1 MSTPF
6 YVSPQ
11 QAMADRAEYARKG
24 IARGRSLVV
33 LQYADGIVFVGENP
47 SRALHKFSEIYD
59 RIGFAA
65 AGKYNEYENLRIGG
79 VRYADLRGYTYDRD
93 DVTARGLA
101 NVYAQ
106 TLGTIFSSAAEKPYE
121 VELVVAEVGALPE
134 GDQIYR
140 LPHDGSIVDEHG
152 SVAVGG
158 NAEQI
163 SSFLDQ
169 RHRDGMTLAEAL
181 KLAVQA
187 LSREPNGGEREIPA
201 ERLEVAV
208 LDRTRPQQRKFKRI
222 VGRQLK
228 RLLDADAGAPTD
240 APSDDE
246 GTDAT
251 DSTDSTDTATGTTG
265 TKDSGGT
272 TEPPP
277 RTSPLGIRAPYRR
290 DRRYG
295 ARSCAGPGG
304 GCGGAAHHQVHGQA
318 ARLRRPAVQDG
329 EEGRHAPLAHLL
341 GGQPYGGELRF
352 HGRRQG
358 EIVEAGHG
366 DVVGHPQPASADRL
380 AGAGRQDVVVAD
392 DGRRPGRGVRQGAFR
407 GFPSGRDVQRGGDG
421 AYDRVGHAAQ
431 GVVQRPGADREG
443 PGVHG
448 RGEVHEPA
456 VTEAQQM
463 FRHLAHAVRDIEV
476 HMRCRTPV
484 GRVAVQHHERQSG
497 PAQGSHGLG
506 GHGRGDHT
514 VERRAGR
521 GEGVPG
527 RTGAVG

>member
-121 VELVVAEVGALPE
+121 VELVVAEVGVGPE

-140 LPHDGSIVDEHG
+140 LAPHDGSIVDEHG

-163 SSFLDQ
+163 GNFLDQ
-169 RHRDGMTLAEAL
+169 RHRDGMSLAEAL

-187 LSREPNGGEREIPA
+187 LSREANGSEREIPA
-201 ERLEVAV
+201 DRLEVAV

-222 VGRQLK
+222 VGRQLA
-228 RLLDADAGAPTD
+228 RLLEADGAGATPTD
-240 APSDDE
+240 APSDEDTE
-246 GTDAT
+246 ADSE
-251 DSTDSTDTATGTTG
+251 STDNGSTDTGSNS
-265 TKDSGGT
+265 K
-272 TEPPP
+272 
-277 RTSPLGIRAPYRR
+277 I
-290 DRRYG
+290 
-295 ARSCAGPGG
+295 
-304 GCGGAAHHQVHGQA
+304 
-318 ARLRRPAVQDG
+318 LR
-329 EEGRHAPLAHLL
+329 
-341 GGQPYGGELRF
+341 
-352 HGRRQG
+352 
-358 EIVEAGHG
+358 
-366 DVVGHPQPASADRL
+366 
-380 AGAGRQDVVVAD
+380 GAGRE
-392 DGRRPGRGVRQGAFR
+392 
-407 GFPSGRDVQRGGDG
+407 
-421 AYDRVGHAAQ
+421 RV
-431 GVVQRPGADREG
+431 
-443 PGVHG
+443 
-448 RGEVHEPA
+448 
-456 VTEAQQM
+456 
-463 FRHLAHAVRDIEV
+463 
-476 HMRCRTPV
+476 
-484 GRVAVQHHERQSG
+484 
-497 PAQGSHGLG
+497 
-506 GHGRGDHT
+506 
-514 VERRAGR
+514 
-521 GEGVPG
+521 
-527 RTGAVG
+527 